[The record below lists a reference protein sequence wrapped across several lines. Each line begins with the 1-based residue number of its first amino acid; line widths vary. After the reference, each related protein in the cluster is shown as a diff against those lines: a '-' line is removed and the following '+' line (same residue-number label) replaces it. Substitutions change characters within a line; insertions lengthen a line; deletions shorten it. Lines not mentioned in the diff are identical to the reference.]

1 MWTIIKSDQKNQELL
16 KNDLIKKLGVDCM
29 FYSPKLLV
37 QTFKKQKLINK
48 EVSLL
53 GDYIFCFH
61 KEFQKENITNQLKF
75 SRGLKYF
82 LKGFKKSQN
91 EINEFLKKCKSLED
105 ENGYISETFFEI
117 NLNTKYKFLSGPFSN
132 KIFEIVNLQKNKIK
146 ILLGNVKTTI
156 NKQDYLFNPI

>member
-53 GDYIFCFH
+53 GDYIKTSNIGPIKFYIY
-61 KEFQKENITNQLKF
+61 ENEDKIRLIYSKDYEKNFEGTKNRNVTICTTN
-75 SRGLKYF
+75 
-82 LKGFKKSQN
+82 
-91 EINEFLKKCKSLED
+91 
-105 ENGYISETFFEI
+105 
-117 NLNTKYKFLSGPFSN
+117 
-132 KIFEIVNLQKNKIK
+132 
-146 ILLGNVKTTI
+146 
-156 NKQDYLFNPI
+156 FNN

>member
-105 ENGYISETFFEI
+105 ENGYISEIE
-117 NLNTKYKFLSGPFSN
+117 N
-132 KIFEIVNLQKNKIK
+132 K
-146 ILLGNVKTTI
+146 
-156 NKQDYLFNPI
+156 